1 MAFIK
6 ALSKGLLTAMA
17 LVAVS
22 VSAQVSFVEGI
33 EPLEGVV
40 IPKAQPIQSFT
51 QALSSYPQVK
61 FVTSAGEFVVELYP
75 DKTPKTV
82 ENFLGYVRDGHYNST
97 LFHRV
102 INNFMIQGGGYD
114 TKYNEKYTRPP
125 IKHEGEQAKA
135 NGAFRNTVGTLSMA
149 RTNNPHSAT
158 SQFFINVRNNDFLDY
173 QAPTSQGWGYVVF
186 GKVISGMDVINRIKI
201 TPTGPGGPFPTDV
214 PLNQVIIQ
222 SSALVK

>member
-1 MAFIK
+1 M
-6 ALSKGLLTAMA
+6 LNVG
-17 LVAVS
+17 
-22 VSAQVSFVEGI
+22 AQVSNVEGL
-33 EPLEGVV
+33 EPMEGVV

-114 TKYNEKYTRPP
+114 TKYNENTPA
-125 IKHEGEQAKA
+125 HQLNTKA
-135 NGAFRNTVGTLSMA
+135 SKPRLTELFATPLARFLWPALTTHTQPHLSFSLM
-149 RTNNPHSAT
+149 
-158 SQFFINVRNNDFLDY
+158 
-173 QAPTSQGWGYVVF
+173 
-186 GKVISGMDVINRIKI
+186 
-201 TPTGPGGPFPTDV
+201 
-214 PLNQVIIQ
+214 
-222 SSALVK
+222 